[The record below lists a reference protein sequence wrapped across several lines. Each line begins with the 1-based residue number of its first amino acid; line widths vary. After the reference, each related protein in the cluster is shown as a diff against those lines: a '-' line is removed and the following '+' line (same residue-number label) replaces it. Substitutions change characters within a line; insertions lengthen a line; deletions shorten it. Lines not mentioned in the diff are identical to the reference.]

1 MSKSTQQI
9 RFCTSRDGTRIAY
22 ATCGQGPPLVW
33 APHWIHHLRF
43 DWDSP
48 IWRPWLTLLTRHHSL
63 IYYDWRGCGLSDRE
77 HVQFAPDRYLED
89 FEAVIEATNVNG
101 FALVGMGQGTR
112 MAMTYAVRH
121 PGQISRLVLMGPS
134 SCGRV
139 VQGQNQEQAEEEA
152 TRLRAIELGWH
163 DNNPAYG
170 RFFTSMHLPDA
181 TTEQIRAY
189 DDLLRQT
196 TSPANAIAMMRSF
209 HRADVRDFV
218 PRVRCPTLVLHS
230 RGDFIIPF
238 EWGRA
243 VAAQIPGAR
252 LVPLESRNNFLL
264 DTEPA
269 WQQLVEEFE
278 DFLSTSPSSSDA
290 NALALDELTRRE
302 REVLQILAEGLDN
315 YAIAARLGISE
326 KTVRNHVSVI
336 FSKLEIK
343 SRAQA
348 VAFARDAGLGR
359 RRDG

>member
-1 MSKSTQQI
+1 MSKSAQQI
-9 RFCTSRDGTRIAY
+9 RFCTSNDGTRIAY

-48 IWRPWLTLLTRHHSL
+48 IWCPWLTLLTRHHSL

-77 HVQFAPDRYLED
+77 GVEFTPDRYVED
-89 FEAVIEATNVNG
+89 FEAIIEATNVDR
-101 FALVGMGQGTR
+101 FALVAMGQGTR

-121 PGQISRLVLMGPS
+121 PERIRRLVLLGPS

-139 VQGQNQEQAEEEA
+139 VRGQNQEQAEEEE
-152 TRLRAIELGWH
+152 TRLRAVELGWH
-163 DNNPAYG
+163 DDNPAYG

-181 TTEQIRAY
+181 SADQIRAY

-209 HRADVRDFV
+209 HRADVRNFV

-238 EWGRA
+238 EWGRT

-252 LVPLESRNNFLL
+252 LVPLDSRNNFLL

-269 WQQLVEEFE
+269 WQQLVGEITEF
-278 DFLSTSPSSSDA
+278 LALPGSSDA
-290 NALALDELTRRE
+290 NVLSLDELTPRE
-302 REVLQILAEGLDN
+302 REVLDIVAQGLDN

-336 FSKLEIK
+336 FSKLETT

-348 VAFARDAGLGR
+348 VALARDAGLGR
-359 RRDG
+359 RHGE